1 MIWDFSEIIAG
12 LVLLVVAGDLL
23 VKGAVA
29 MSLRLGIPALIVGL
43 TVVAFGTS
51 APELM
56 VSVAAVLDKAPSM
69 ALGNVVGSNI
79 ANILLVLGLPAM
91 ISAIRTDLHDTRESF
106 VLMMGATVLFIL
118 VCFMGPIGWAQA
130 LLLLFALGIIL
141 FRQIREAR
149 AHRANR
155 GAGSGPE
162 TEADEE
168 VESVDPKMPLWRI
181 GLYVLAGLVGLPLGA
196 SWLVS
201 GASEIASAMGVSD
214 AVIGLT
220 LVALGT
226 SLPELAT
233 SITAAMKG
241 RSDLA
246 LGNVVGSNIFNL
258 LCIIG
263 VAGLFG
269 DIPVP
274 SQMLHVD
281 LWVMAAA
288 SIALAPFIFGNRVIT
303 RGIGIAF
310 TAAYLAYMVALFIG
324 GSA

>member
-130 LLLLFALGIIL
+130 LLLLFAL
-141 FRQIREAR
+141 
-149 AHRANR
+149 
-155 GAGSGPE
+155 
-162 TEADEE
+162 
-168 VESVDPKMPLWRI
+168 
-181 GLYVLAGLVGLPLGA
+181 
-196 SWLVS
+196 
-201 GASEIASAMGVSD
+201 
-214 AVIGLT
+214 
-220 LVALGT
+220 
-226 SLPELAT
+226 
-233 SITAAMKG
+233 
-241 RSDLA
+241 
-246 LGNVVGSNIFNL
+246 
-258 LCIIG
+258 
-263 VAGLFG
+263 
-269 DIPVP
+269 
-274 SQMLHVD
+274 
-281 LWVMAAA
+281 
-288 SIALAPFIFGNRVIT
+288 
-303 RGIGIAF
+303 
-310 TAAYLAYMVALFIG
+310 
-324 GSA
+324 

>member
-1 MIWDFSEIIAG
+1 MIWDFGEIIAG

-155 GAGSGPE
+155 GNGNEAE

-168 VESVDPKMPLWRI
+168 VESVDPNMPLWRI

-233 SITAAMKG
+233 TIVSATRNAV
-241 RSDLA
+241 DLA
-246 LGNVVGSNIFNL
+246 VGNIIGSNIFNL
-258 LCIIG
+258 ALIG
-263 VAGLFG
+263 GVTSVIRE
-269 DIPVP
+269 IPVH
-274 SQMLHVD
+274 QEAKL
-281 LWVMAAA
+281 
-288 SIALAPFIFGNRVIT
+288 LAVEMPLLCVLSLLLLPMMR
-303 RGIGIAF
+303 IGYRIRRREGVVLLLIYATF
-310 TAAYLAYMVALFIG
+310 LYLTVVL
-324 GSA
+324 